1 MSKVS
6 ISNASMSEQS
16 EMETPVSR
24 SVAAASA
31 TVARPSLT
39 VRLVNAAADATTAPA
54 PAAGTPVRRGKV
66 GRARQLL
73 LRGDAEAVDY
83 RQRMIVNFAA
93 LFFVLFL
100 TGTGVWLATTIRDL
114 RRTQACLLA
123 VRPDC
128 PRTSPTATPPPG
140 LRLGE
145 RFGDHG

>member
-1 MSKVS
+1 METSLPRG
-6 ISNASMSEQS
+6 IAAGAANASV
-16 EMETPVSR
+16 TRAPI
-24 SVAAASA
+24 A
-31 TVARPSLT
+31 
-39 VRLVNAAADATTAPA
+39 VRLVNAPPDATAAPL
-54 PAAGTPVRRGKV
+54 AAGGAPVRRSKV

-73 LRGDAEAVDY
+73 KLRGDGDSVDY

-128 PRTSPTATPPPG
+128 PRVSPTATPPQG

-145 RFGDHG
+145 RFGDRG